1 MNAIGLP
8 EKGIR
13 LTSKNAQQCISLYYE
28 ALMKEEELDN
38 QIANFYSLKKE
49 DGKKHGYYI
58 RKFFMNTLP
67 GVMKLGD
74 KDLEKYGEELFNGIR
89 EEIGD
94 KLFEGFGLSNLEK
107 DFLMNMQNKNMS
119 YGFGN
124 ILEGYIFKGIYDS
137 LANSDLEKKFS
148 FKMKDTSPRNFGSSI
163 KYDIMLQIA
172 PKDMDGDL
180 KSKVNLPIEVK
191 SGVKEDYKKSNFHFG
206 DFSDTSLSFKD
217 NRDVYKEL
225 INNLQESFNHYLYKI
240 FINEGMMIDDTG
252 VEIEGQKIEK
262 SINDLMIDIGIQYI
276 KWRLHNNYLVFV
288 GNGKDKVNLASEI
301 IEGLF
306 TEPGGYLY
314 FTLKDLF
321 EFVTLTK
328 NNRYHINVLENS
340 KYLVN
345 YDTELKNWIPKAEY
359 QVDSSIKQ
367 VFNQSIIMP
376 KFNASLWYGKRK

>member
-1 MNAIGLP
+1 MKAIGLS

-13 LTSKNAQQCISLYYE
+13 LTTNDAQQCISLYYE

-38 QIANFYSLKKE
+38 QIAKLYPLKKE
-49 DGKKHGYYI
+49 ESKKHGYYI
-58 RKFFMNTLP
+58 RKFFKDTLP
-67 GVMKLGD
+67 GPMIINKD
-74 KDLEKYGEELFNGIR
+74 EDLEEYGKEFFDELR
-89 EEIGD
+89 KVIGD
-94 KLFEGFGLSNLEK
+94 KFEDSGLSKLEEEFFKNLKEGKK
-107 DFLMNMQNKNMS
+107 DFS
-119 YGFGN
+119 FGN
-124 ILEGYIFKGIYDS
+124 ILEGNVFKGVFNS
-137 LANSDLEKKFS
+137 LEASSLKNYFNFDIT
-148 FKMKDTSPRNFGSSI
+148 DTSPRNFGDSI
-163 KYDIMLQIA
+163 KYDIMLQMI
-172 PKDMDGDL
+172 PKDNNKVL
-180 KSKVNLPIEVK
+180 KSNINLPIEVK
-191 SGVKEDYKKSNFHFG
+191 SGIKEDYKSSHFHFG

-240 FINEGMMIDDTG
+240 FINKGIDDTG

-262 SINDLMIDIGIQYI
+262 SINNLMIDMGIQYI

-328 NNRYHINVLENS
+328 NNRYHINVSEDM

-345 YDTELKNWIPKAEY
+345 YDTQLKDWIPKAEY